1 MLRKIGYL
9 SLIIALYILMS
20 TGMLKAQPQP
30 SDKERVTFDELMQ
43 ETMTHVNQRSSF
55 IADGRAPAS
64 ISSPQPL
71 MFPDFLDKPPVV
83 VEDFV
88 VPWLDVPFSEFD
100 KAPLGAGFTY
110 NWQAPWSGF

>member
-1 MLRKIGYL
+1 MWQKIGYI
-9 SLIIALYILMS
+9 SLIIVLSLMLTS
-20 TGMLKAQPQP
+20 GLSKAQPDP
-30 SDKERVTFDELMQ
+30 NDKEKVTFDELMD
-43 ETMTHVNQRSSF
+43 ESMTHINQRSSF
-55 IADGRAPAS
+55 MTDDRAPAS
-64 ISSPQPL
+64 ISEPQPK
-71 MFPDFLDKPPVV
+71 MFPDFLDRPPVV